1 MSMNDNTMEY
11 SEGSSSY
18 ILDALR
24 FLYEQDKTLWELAYD
39 FYYSL
44 YRNAL
49 AVRTHTYGSTSDSEP
64 VIVYISRSRIEEW
77 KMTIVK
83 DSSFNQTHTT
93 DYIFSREE

>member
-1 MSMNDNTMEY
+1 MSMHDDMMEY

-44 YRNAL
+44 NCNAL

-64 VIVYISRSRIEEW
+64 VIVYISKSKNGEW
-77 KMTIVK
+77 KMTIRMY
-83 DSSFNQTHTT
+83 SSF
-93 DYIFSREE
+93 E